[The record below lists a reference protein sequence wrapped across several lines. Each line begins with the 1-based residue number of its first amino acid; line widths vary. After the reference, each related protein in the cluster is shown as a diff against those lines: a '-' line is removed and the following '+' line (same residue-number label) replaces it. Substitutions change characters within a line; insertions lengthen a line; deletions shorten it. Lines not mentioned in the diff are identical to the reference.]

1 MSQQVFNFGHPIVEV
16 PSPDAPIDWAIY
28 LKLDGTVPFE
38 LHRGKC
44 PDCNKDKVSIM
55 RYVTGRGFYTQ
66 YLCVGNH
73 DLSCDYQE
81 VL

>member
-16 PSPDAPIDWAIY
+16 PSQSTPINWSTY
-28 LKLDGTVPFE
+28 LKLDGSVPSE

-44 PDCNKDKVSIM
+44 RDCGRDMVSIM
-55 RYVTGRGFYTQ
+55 RYITGKGFLVE
-66 YLCVGNH
+66 YLCVGNK
-73 DLSCDYQE
+73 SGECNYQE

>member
-16 PSPDAPIDWAIY
+16 PSPSTPIYWAVY

-44 PDCNKDKVSIM
+44 SCGKDMISIM
-55 RYVTGRGFYTQ
+55 RYITGRGYLVE
-66 YLCVGNH
+66 YLCVGNK
-73 DLSCDYQE
+73 SGECDYKE